1 MYLINSQK
9 NACNLA
15 RIFTSY
21 NINIVTIFTFIYNN
35 FMLLV
40 D

>member
-1 MYLINSQK
+1 MMMMMM
-9 NACNLA
+9 
-15 RIFTSY
+15 

-40 D
+40 E